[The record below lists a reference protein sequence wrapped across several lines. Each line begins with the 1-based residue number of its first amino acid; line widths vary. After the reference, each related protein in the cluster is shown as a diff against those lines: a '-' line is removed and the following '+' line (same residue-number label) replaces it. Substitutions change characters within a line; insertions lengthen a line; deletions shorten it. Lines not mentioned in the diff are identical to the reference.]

1 MSSLELTVAADP
13 WALSFGILEQ
23 AAPAGFLCE
32 PRWHGGA
39 ARAGQADPPAAD
51 RYVIT
56 RVQTAGRGPGR
67 YTAVLDTDY
76 PDGRTA
82 RADIRPGAEGTITV
96 VITVPGATVVGQ
108 GFVAADGERF
118 LGFGGR

>member
-1 MSSLELTVAADP
+1 MSSLELKVAADP

-39 ARAGQADPPAAD
+39 VRAGQADPPAEHW
-51 RYVIT
+51 YVIT
-56 RVQTAGRGPGR
+56 RVRTAERGPGR
-67 YTAVLDTDY
+67 YAAVLDTDH

-82 RADIRPGAEGTITV
+82 QADIRPGAAAKSADF
-96 VITVPGATVVGQ
+96 PGHRGLGPDQPASNVQ
-108 GFVAADGERF
+108 HAD
-118 LGFGGR
+118 

>member
-13 WALSFGILEQ
+13 WALSFGVLEQ

-39 ARAGQADPPAAD
+39 VRAGQADPPAAD
-51 RYVIT
+51 WYVIT
-56 RVQTAGRGPGR
+56 RVRAAERGPGR
-67 YTAVLDTDY
+67 YAAVLDTDH

-82 RADIRPGAEGTITV
+82 QADIRPGAEGTT
-96 VITVPGATVVGQ
+96 PW
-108 GFVAADGERF
+108 
-118 LGFGGR
+118 